1 MRHSNGSDGS
11 GTRSSE
17 CGGPWKRPPGGLT
30 QTPTPCAGWQYSWAA
45 SNQTTRIPRP
55 SQRRPC
61 PNRIREGGVAPPAA
75 ELVRPLESL
84 LPWRA
89 PPGVAGPLCRQG
101 PPPGGHAQQ
110 LQPAQHL
117 LVAGKASPP
126 ASASGRRH
134 QRDTRR
140 LGPLTGNWPHRPRP
154 RAPHHQRRFGPS
166 SRRPPLRGNQSC
178 RHRPTHLR
186 RFRSLRRP
194 RRRWDWPALPPA
206 RRGPRPRHRQG
217 PAAPSRPDSKSP
229 SLRR

>member
-1 MRHSNGSDGS
+1 MLASVSTVLYSPVLLRQSSPSIPLRQHKRFTAFELRVTSPQGPSQKK
-11 GTRSSE
+11 RSSSLNR
-17 CGGPWKRPPGGLT
+17 GGG
-30 QTPTPCAGWQYSWAA
+30 AA
-45 SNQTTRIPRP
+45 P
-55 SQRRPC
+55 SA
-61 PNRIREGGVAPPAA
+61 V
-75 ELVRPLESL
+75 ELARPLGSPSL
-84 LPWRA
+84 GCA
-89 PPGVAGPLCRQG
+89 PRGAAWPPCRQG
-101 PPPGGHAQQ
+101 PPPGGRAQQ

-140 LGPLTGNWPHRPRP
+140 LGPLTDNWPHRPRP

-194 RRRWDWPALPPA
+194 RRQWARPVLPPA

-217 PAAPSRPDSKSP
+217 SAAPSRPDSKSP
-229 SLRR
+229 SRRR